1 MFGAKTPSE
10 LKERQKSGC
19 KEAVDTQWP
28 TAKTDARKR
37 MNENLAVVTET

>member
-19 KEAVDTQWP
+19 NEAVDTQ
-28 TAKTDARKR
+28 TAEIDARKR
-37 MNENLAVVTET
+37 MNENIAVITET